1 MPRESDAVAGLDAVA
16 AWLSERIPGDRDLER
31 DELVDVAVSLGRE
44 RALWEHLVHHDPVA
58 RHYVELYRDVHL
70 DVWLICWTNQQDTGY
85 HDHDLSSGA
94 VYVCDGVLVEDRLQA
109 KDDVIKGVMIDRS
122 PDSVFEFDAARVH
135 RMHHVSGGPA
145 TSIHCYSPALWRMG
159 HYDFD
164 ADGNM
169 CRTSITYAD
178 EMWSGR
184 LGLPEAGLFQP

>member
-1 MPRESDAVAGLDAVA
+1 MHRESDTVAGVNAVA
-16 AWLSERIPGDRDLER
+16 AWLAERGPAERDLDR
-31 DELVDVAVSLGRE
+31 DELIEVAVALGRE
-44 RALWEHLVHHDPVA
+44 RSLWESFVFHNPDV

-70 DVWLICWTNQQDTGY
+70 DIWLICWTNQQDTGY

-109 KDDVIKGVMIDRS
+109 EDGVIKGVMIERP
-122 PDSVFEFDAARVH
+122 PDSVFDFDAARIH

-164 ADGNM
+164 DEGNL

-178 EMWSGR
+178 EMWTGHVA
-184 LGLPEAGLFQP
+184 EAHGFQP

>member
-1 MPRESDAVAGLDAVA
+1 MDGESDTVAGVNAVATWLA
-16 AWLSERIPGDRDLER
+16 ARVPAERDLELE
-31 DELVDVAVSLGRE
+31 ELVDVAMGLGQE
-44 RALWEHLVHHDPVA
+44 RSLWESHVFHNPDE

-70 DVWLICWTNQQDTGY
+70 DVWLICWTKQQDTGY

-109 KDDVIKGVMIDRS
+109 ENGAIKGVMIER
-122 PDSVFEFDAARVH
+122 PPGSVFDFDAARIH

-164 ADGNM
+164 DGGNL

-184 LGLPEAGLFQP
+184 VPEAHRFQP

>member
-1 MPRESDAVAGLDAVA
+1 MRRESDAVAGLGAVT
-16 AWLSERIPGDRDLER
+16 AWLSERTPADRDLEL
-31 DELVDVAVSLGRE
+31 DELVDVTVALGRE
-44 RALWEHLVHHDPVA
+44 RALWEHLVHHDPDE

-94 VYVCDGVLVEDRLQA
+94 VYVCDGVLVEDRLQT
-109 KDDVIKGVMIDRS
+109 KDGVIKGVMIDR
-122 PDSVFEFDAARVH
+122 PADSVFDFDAARVH

-164 ADGNM
+164 AEGNM

-184 LGLPEAGLFQP
+184 SPEASPSRFQP

>member
-1 MPRESDAVAGLDAVA
+1 MRSESGVA
-16 AWLSERIPGDRDLER
+16 AGVESVGAWIASRLPVDRDLDRE
-31 DELVDVAVSLGRE
+31 ELVELAVGIGRE
-44 RALWEHLVHHDPVA
+44 RDLWRHLVRHDPNE
-58 RHYVELYRDVHL
+58 RYFVELYRDVHL

-109 KDDVIKGVMIDRS
+109 KDGAIRGVVHER
-122 PDSVFEFDAARVH
+122 PAESVFDFDAARVH

-164 ADGNM
+164 DDGNL

-178 EMWSGR
+178 EMWAGR
-184 LGLPEAGLFQP
+184 MAGAHGFEP